1 MSARCGL
8 RQAEGRNILAY
19 YESVFIARQDIAAAQ
34 VEGICDAMTKVIED
48 NGGKVT
54 KKEMWGLRSIAY
66 KIKKNRKGHYVLFNI
81 DAPSDAVVEMERQMR
96 LNEDVLRCLTV
107 KVDELDEE
115 PSVILQNKGERNERG
130 DRRGGRGRPDN
141 RGDRNDRP
149 APRQEEAENE
159 GGEE

>member
-1 MSARCGL
+1 MPILCGM
-8 RQAEGRNILAY
+8 RQAEGRKNLAY
-19 YESVFIARQDIAAAQ
+19 YESVFIARQDIATAQ
-34 VEGICDAMTKVIED
+34 VEGLCDTMTKVIED

-130 DRRGGRGRPDN
+130 DRRGGRG
-141 RGDRNDRP
+141 GRNDR
-149 APRQEEAENE
+149 APRQEDDTVAE